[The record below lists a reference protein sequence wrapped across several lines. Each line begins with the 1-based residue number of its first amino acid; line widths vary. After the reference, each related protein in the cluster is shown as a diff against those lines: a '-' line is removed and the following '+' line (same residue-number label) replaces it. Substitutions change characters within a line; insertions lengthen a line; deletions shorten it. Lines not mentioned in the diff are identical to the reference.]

1 MALTNLKQLKT
12 NIMKLR
18 TLLTTVMLLVLT
30 LSLTQC
36 KKAIEDIVDPPSGG
50 GGGGT
55 LSGNPGN
62 PRFNLQFSNGNN
74 VDLDLHVRTPN
85 NSEIYFGNTSAQNG
99 SLDVDCIC
107 GSCGSTGNENIF
119 WTDGSAPSGT
129 YKAWV
134 YYYGDCGSSGA
145 TSTYTLRV
153 MQNNT
158 VVATYTG
165 TLSATNRTSAVYTF
179 VK

>member
-1 MALTNLKQLKT
+1 
-12 NIMKLR
+12 MKLR
-18 TLLTTVMLLVLT
+18 TLFATVLLMFIT
-30 LSLTQC
+30 LVNTQC
-36 KKAIEDIVDPPSGG
+36 KKAIEDIIPDPGT

-62 PRFNLQFSNGNN
+62 PRFNLQFSNGSN

-85 NSEIYFGNTSAQNG
+85 NSEIYFGNTSGQNG
-99 SLDVDCIC
+99 NLDVDCIC
-107 GSCGSTGNENIF
+107 GSCGATGNENIF

-134 YYYGDCGSSGA
+134 YYYGDCSSGNA
-145 TSTYTLRV
+145 VSTYTLRV
-153 MQNNT
+153 MQNST
-158 VVATYTG
+158 VIATYTG
-165 TLSATNRTSAVYTF
+165 TLSPTNRTSAVYTF

>member
-1 MALTNLKQLKT
+1 
-12 NIMKLR
+12 MKLR
-18 TLLTTVMLLVLT
+18 TLFTAALLVTITMLN
-30 LSLTQC
+30 TQC
-36 KKAIEDIVDPPSGG
+36 KKAVEDITPDPGT

-55 LSGNPGN
+55 LAGNPGN
-62 PRFNLQFSNGNN
+62 PRFNLQFTNGNN

-107 GSCGSTGNENIF
+107 GSCGTTGNENIF
-119 WTDGSAPSGT
+119 WTNGTAPTGT
-129 YKAWV
+129 YKVWV
-134 YYYGDCGSSGA
+134 YYYGDCGNSSA

-153 MQNNT
+153 MQNST

-165 TLSATNRTSAVYTF
+165 TLSGSNRTSAVYTF

>member
-1 MALTNLKQLKT
+1 
-12 NIMKLR
+12 MKLR
-18 TLLTTVMLLVLT
+18 ALLTAITLLVMT
-30 LSLTQC
+30 LMFTQC
-36 KKAIEDIVDPPSGG
+36 KKAVEDLIDPPSGG
-50 GGGGT
+50 GGG

-85 NSEIYFGNTSAQNG
+85 NTEIYYGNTSAQNG

-107 GSCGSTGNENIF
+107 GSCGTTGNENVF
-119 WTDGSAPSGT
+119 WTDGTAPSGT

-134 YYYGDCGSSGA
+134 EYYSDCSGTNGSSN
-145 TSTYTLRV
+145 YTLRV
-153 MQNNT
+153 MQNST

-165 TLSATNRTSAVYTF
+165 TLSPGTTKSATFTF

>member
-1 MALTNLKQLKT
+1 
-12 NIMKLR
+12 MKLKS
-18 TLLTTVMLLVLT
+18 LLTTVMLLALT

-36 KKAIEDIVDPPSGG
+36 KKEVEEIIDPPAPGR
-50 GGGGT
+50 GT

-62 PRFNLQFSNGNN
+62 PRFNLQFSNGAN
-74 VDLDLHVRTPN
+74 VDLDLHVLTPN
-85 NSEIYFGNTSAQNG
+85 NSEIYYGNSTAQNG

-107 GSCGSTGNENIF
+107 GNCGTTGNENIF
-119 WTDGSAPSGT
+119 WTDGTAPSGT

-134 YYYGDCGSSGA
+134 YYYGDCGSSTA
-145 TSTYTLRV
+145 TSNYTLRV

-158 VVATYTG
+158 VIATYTG
-165 TLSATNRTSAVYTF
+165 TLSASNRTSAMYTF

>member
-1 MALTNLKQLKT
+1 
-12 NIMKLR
+12 MKLR
-18 TLLTTVMLLVLT
+18 TLFTTALLIGIT
-30 LSLTQC
+30 LLNTQC
-36 KKAIEDIVDPPSGG
+36 KKAVEDIIDDPGA

-55 LSGNPGN
+55 LAGNPGN
-62 PRFNLQFSNGNN
+62 PRFNLQFTNGNN

-85 NSEIYFGNTSAQNG
+85 NSEIYYANTSAQSG

-107 GSCGSTGNENIF
+107 GSCGATGNENIF
-119 WTDGSAPSGT
+119 WTNGTAPSGT
-129 YKAWV
+129 YKVWV
-134 YYYGDCGSSGA
+134 YYYGDCGNSSA

-153 MQNNT
+153 MQNST

-165 TLSATNRTSAVYTF
+165 TLSASNRTSAVYTF

>member
-1 MALTNLKQLKT
+1 
-12 NIMKLR
+12 MKLR
-18 TLLTTVMLLVLT
+18 TLLTTVILVTLT

-36 KKAIEDIVDPPSGG
+36 KKAVEDVVAPPAS
-50 GGGGT
+50 GGGT

-62 PRFNLQFSNGNN
+62 PRFNLQFSNGSN

-85 NSEIYFGNTSAQNG
+85 NSEIYFGNSSAQNG

-107 GSCGSTGNENIF
+107 GSCGTTGNENIF
-119 WTDGSAPSGT
+119 WTNGTAPSGT
-129 YKAWV
+129 YQVWV
-134 YYYGDCGSSGA
+134 YYYGNCGSSAA

-153 MQNNT
+153 MQNST
-158 VVATYTG
+158 IVATYNG
-165 TLSATNRTSAVYTF
+165 TLSNSNRTSVMYTF

>member
-1 MALTNLKQLKT
+1 
-12 NIMKLR
+12 MKLR
-18 TLLTTVMLLVLT
+18 TLLTTVLLLSIT
-30 LSLTQC
+30 LMFTQC
-36 KKAIEDIVDPPSGG
+36 KKAVEDLIVPPAS

-85 NSEIYFGNTSAQNG
+85 GSEIYFGNTSAQNG

-107 GSCGSTGNENIF
+107 GSCGTTGNENIF
-119 WTDGSAPSGT
+119 WTDGTAPVGT
-129 YKAWV
+129 YKVWV
-134 YYYGDCGSSGA
+134 KYYSDCSSGNSA
-145 TSTYTLRV
+145 STYTLRV
-153 MQNNT
+153 MQNNS

-165 TLSATNRTSAVYTF
+165 SLSPASTQSAIYTF

>member
-1 MALTNLKQLKT
+1 
-12 NIMKLR
+12 MKLR
-18 TLLTTVMLLVLT
+18 TLLTTALLISIT
-30 LSLTQC
+30 LLNTQC
-36 KKAIEDIVDPPSGG
+36 KKETEDVTPNPGT

-55 LSGNPGN
+55 LAGNPGN
-62 PRFNLQFSNGNN
+62 PRFNLQFTNGNN

-85 NSEIYFGNTSAQNG
+85 NSEIYYANTTAQSG

-107 GSCGSTGNENIF
+107 GSCGATGNENIF
-119 WTDGSAPSGT
+119 WTNGTAPSGT
-129 YKAWV
+129 YKVWV
-134 YYYGDCGSSGA
+134 YYYGDCGNSSA

-153 MQNNT
+153 MQNST

-165 TLSATNRTSAVYTF
+165 TLSASNRTSAVYTF

>member
-1 MALTNLKQLKT
+1 
-12 NIMKLR
+12 MKFK
-18 TLLTTVMLLVLT
+18 TLLSTVMLLALM
-30 LSLTQC
+30 LSFTQC
-36 KKAIEDIVDPPSGG
+36 KKAVEDIISPPA

-62 PRFNLQFSNGNN
+62 PRFNLQFSNGSN

-85 NSEIYFGNTSAQNG
+85 NTEIYFGNISGQNG
-99 SLDVDCIC
+99 RLDVDCIC
-107 GSCGSTGNENIF
+107 GSCGTTGNENIF
-119 WTDGSAPSGT
+119 WTDGSAPTGT

-134 YYYGDCGSSGA
+134 YYYGDCGSSSA
-145 TSTYTLRV
+145 TSSYTLRV
-153 MQNNT
+153 MQNST

-165 TLSATNRTSAVYTF
+165 TLSNTSRTSAVYTF

>member
-1 MALTNLKQLKT
+1 
-12 NIMKLR
+12 MKLK
-18 TLLTTVMLLVLT
+18 TLLTTVMLLALT

-36 KKAIEDIVDPPSGG
+36 KKAVEDIIDPPTG

-62 PRFNLQFSNGNN
+62 PRFNLQFSNGSN

-85 NSEIYFGNTSAQNG
+85 NTEIYFANTSGQNG

-107 GSCGSTGNENIF
+107 GSCGTTGNENIF

-134 YYYGDCGSSGA
+134 YYYGDCGSSTA

-153 MQNNT
+153 MQNST

-165 TLSATNRTSAVYTF
+165 TLSASNRTSAVYTF